1 MEGAT
6 LILVIIV
13 SILIQYVI
21 IYYAVYNSREKE
33 RYYLKVQMRLMIKKL
48 KKDGLTKDEI
58 IAAMDAGESDFWA
71 GV

>member
-1 MEGAT
+1 MEGTT
-6 LILVIIV
+6 LILVTGLG
-13 SILIQYVI
+13 ILIQYLI

-33 RYYLKVQMRLMIKKL
+33 RYYLKMQLRLMIKKL
-48 KKDGLTKDEI
+48 KEDGLTKDEI